1 MRLREQLL
9 AVSEAFAKAVDRSE
23 ARVST
28 MAFGS
33 GDSIARLR
41 DGADMRSE
49 RLHNGLQWFSE
60 NWPDDKAS
68 WPTDVPRPPKALATA
83 EETATETG
91 AAA

>member
-1 MRLREQLL
+1 MRLRDQLL
-9 AVSEAFAKAVDRSE
+9 TVSEAFARAVERSE

-49 RLHNGLQWFSE
+49 RLHDGLQWFSDHWPE
-60 NWPDDKAS
+60 DKAKWPD
-68 WPTDVPRPPKALATA
+68 PVPRPPKSIILTA
-83 EETATETG
+83 PTEG

>member
-9 AVSEAFAKAVDRSE
+9 TVSEALAHAIGRSE

-28 MAFGS
+28 MVFGS
-33 GDSIARLR
+33 GDSISRLR

-49 RLHNGLQWFSE
+49 RLHDGLQWLSDH
-60 NWPDDKAS
+60 WPDDKVA
-68 WPTDVPRPPKALATA
+68 WPPSVPRPAKAAP
-83 EETATETG
+83 TEG